1 MPVRCF
7 HRGRGCFSGVIVSRR
22 GAGCVHRCGRNTGP
36 CQRESL
42 CQHRVWLGGLRV
54 VHGHGRAE
62 WQPHRHGLGRDHAH
76 HLLLHRHRL
85 VHPGCQPLV
94 HGSLRRFYVA
104 SGGAMCGPGRPTAH
118 HRCPGGSSCQCRCS
132 AMRHWPSSVRHTK
145 TYGCASCRHI
155 AVSPCPTRNPLSA
168 SCPSCRLRR
177 YLTTSYL
184 LSLDTTHA
192 ASSSSWIS
200 DMRPYMILR
209 NNYRI

>member
-22 GAGCVHRCGRNTGP
+22 GTGCVHRCGRNTGP

-118 HRCPGGSSCQCRCS
+118 HRCPGGRHASAVVPRC
-132 AMRHWPSSVRHTK
+132 ATGLRVFVTRRRAGVRHAGTSQSRLVLR
-145 TYGCASCRHI
+145 A
-155 AVSPCPTRNPLSA
+155 TRSA
-168 SCPSCRLRR
+168 RR
-177 YLTTSYL
+177 VR
-184 LSLDTTHA
+184 HA
-192 ASSSSWIS
+192 AYGGTSR
-200 DMRPYMILR
+200 RPTC
-209 NNYRI
+209 